1 MISEKPSKGKN
12 KKAVAERQKQE
23 DVSFKV
29 NIPKEKVS
37 AQVKRPRPQSSA
49 TEPKSEKKAA
59 TMVVVLSCV
68 MAVITALT
76 AVLGGVTDIFNQ
88 SNDEKAVA
96 VLILPQDEKEE
107 LEKDLS
113 KLWPLAE
120 TGFDT
125 EKMSAEEIF
134 DFIRPYAEDGLYT
147 SFGYSAGAITH
158 EADPAMRYAD
168 ENGSYCY
175 YKIPAEEIDSILS
188 HFGLVTNHA
197 INSENC
203 YYFDSHYYFAAGES
217 SGSKASGK
225 VTVDDSKRIQDG
237 RYYVEAK
244 FGSQKTYVIASVQ
257 DKVWEIHS
265 MSTEPVFD
273 SLGIKIK
280 TEDTPEDY
288 EIRSLVIE
296 GKADDGTVYSKYAI
310 KYPYFFGDTQGDIQ
324 ANTFYQSIITFYQQQ
339 SEQVE
344 ADYKKFIKKGGKTE
358 SLPVELH
365 YSAEVSYA
373 DDEKICLI
381 NEIAE
386 SVPLYNEEPTETTQS
401 SSATDNTEKVSV
413 TLPKKTVEC
422 NTFDLETGV
431 FMAKDA
437 FVGKDYHKVS
447 EILYRIYGGYPYESI
462 TGESDLSVQVPEDSG
477 KLGEKIYNSASA
489 LCSDGY
495 VFCYVTDEGIREDVV
510 IPFEVLDSLT
520 KTTEE

>member
-1 MISEKPSKGKN
+1 MKIEVGKVLKAQGIKGELKLSCFLDDPKMLLSIKKLYLGIQLHYVQSVRVN
-12 KKAVAERQKQE
+12 GQFCYVLFKDIADRNTAETYQNKAVFADKE
-23 DVSFKV
+23 DVK
-29 NIPKEKVS
+29 
-37 AQVKRPRPQSSA
+37 
-49 TEPKSEKKAA
+49 
-59 TMVVVLSCV
+59 
-68 MAVITALT
+68 
-76 AVLGGVTDIFNQ
+76 
-88 SNDEKAVA
+88 
-96 VLILPQDEKEE
+96 
-107 LEKDLS
+107 LE
-113 KLWPLAE
+113 
-120 TGFDT
+120 
-125 EKMSAEEIF
+125 
-134 DFIRPYAEDGLYT
+134 
-147 SFGYSAGAITH
+147 
-158 EADPAMRYAD
+158 
-168 ENGSYCY
+168 
-175 YKIPAEEIDSILS
+175 
-188 HFGLVTNHA
+188 
-197 INSENC
+197 
-203 YYFDSHYYFAAGES
+203 
-217 SGSKASGK
+217 
-225 VTVDDSKRIQDG
+225 DG

-358 SLPVELH
+358 SLPIELH

-386 SVPLYNEEPTETTQS
+386 SVPLYKEETTETTQGS
-401 SSATDNTEKVSV
+401 SVTDNTEKVSV

-447 EILYRIYGGYPYESI
+447 EILYRIYGGYPYENI
-462 TGESDLSVQVPEDSG
+462 TGESTLSVQVPEDSG

-510 IPFEVLDSLT
+510 IPFEVLENLT